1 MNIEKHAASAHAFLL
16 ELAEEIGRPADRDHA
31 GRVLRCV
38 LHTLRRRLTA
48 EESLDLVAQLP
59 VFIKGLYVDGW
70 RLSSCADRALREP
83 HAFARAL
90 LADDRRAGGRDFATA
105 DAALR
110 AAQAVFRVIDRAIA
124 AASAPRDDAMPIA
137 PGVLSPWG

>member
-1 MNIEKHAASAHAFLL
+1 MNIEKHAATAHAFLL
-16 ELAEEIGRPADRDHA
+16 ELAEETGRPGDRDHA

-38 LHTLRRRLTA
+38 LHTLRRRLTP

-59 VFIKGLYVDGW
+59 VFIKGMYVDGW
-70 RLSSCADRALREP
+70 RISTCPDRTLREP

-90 LADDRRAGGRDFATA
+90 LSDDRRAGARVFSSA

-110 AAQAVFRVIDRAIA
+110 AAQAVFRVIGRAIA
-124 AASAPRDDAMPIA
+124 EHESAQQATHLSS
-137 PGVLSPWG
+137 VLMHRG